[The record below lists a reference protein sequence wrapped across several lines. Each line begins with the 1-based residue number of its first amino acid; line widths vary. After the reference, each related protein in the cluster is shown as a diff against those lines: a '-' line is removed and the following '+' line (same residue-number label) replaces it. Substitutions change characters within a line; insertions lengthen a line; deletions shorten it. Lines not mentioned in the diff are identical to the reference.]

1 MSTKAIVTAGA
12 RSSARRG
19 RGPFGRRR
27 AVWAGVIFLSP
38 FIIVF
43 GWFAVYP
50 LVYELM
56 IGLRPENYV
65 KLMSNPRYL
74 SALTNT
80 AVFVLV
86 AVNLK
91 MLLALALSSAMVSS
105 ARILR
110 IATVIALVPWMIPEV
125 VALLSARWM
134 FNTQSGLLNTLIEM
148 VGGAAV
154 PWLDRP
160 EYALGAAIAMHVWK
174 LTPFWAL
181 TLLAARLAIGR
192 ETYEAASLDGANRSQ
207 TFRFITW
214 PRIAGVYFT
223 GTVLATIWAMGDF
236 NSIYLVTG
244 GGPADTTQVL
254 ATLGVKYAFRQ
265 SDPSLGASVVLTALP
280 VLIIGVTYL
289 IRRSAKKGVLV

>member
-1 MSTKAIVTAGA
+1 MSTQAIVTAGA
-12 RSSARRG
+12 RRGSRGG
-19 RGPFGRRR
+19 RGAVGRRR
-27 AVWAGVIFLSP
+27 GILWAMIFLTP
-38 FIIVF
+38 FAIVF

-65 KLMSNPRYL
+65 ALFENPRYL
-74 SALTNT
+74 GALTNT

-91 MLLALALSSAMVSS
+91 MLLALALSSAMVSPS
-105 ARILR
+105 KILR
-110 IATVIALVPWMIPEV
+110 IATIVALVPWMIPEV

-148 VGGAAV
+148 FGGSGV

-160 EYALGAAIAMHVWK
+160 EYALGAAIAMHIWK

-181 TLLAARLAIGR
+181 TLLAARLAISR

-265 SDPSLGASVVLTALP
+265 ADPSMGASVVLTALP